1 MPSSAESIPH
11 SGTFGLKQQV
21 SSEEGVLDAP
31 SPDHPLRST
40 PAQKLKG
47 ALWVAVPVL
56 ALGLA
61 ALMLV
66 PAALGYHRY
75 VITGDSMSGA
85 IERGSIVFD
94 DEVPVSDLREGDVIT
109 YDPPQGSG
117 VEGPVTHRI
126 ETIKETPKGQRFRT
140 KGDNNATADPWT
152 FTLDQP
158 TQARVAFHVPYVGYA
173 FAALSIRW
181 VRILLIGLP
190 ALLIAF
196 TLVRRMWREAG
207 EELER
212 RQQEGGAAPALA
224 AAPAG
229 LVPAAAMAAPAP
241 IAASPAPIAHA
252 PEAAPAPVTP
262 EPMPAAPPAPATGL
276 PADALAPSPALLT
289 DLRRDVERLRE
300 SSGMMIEG
308 LVRLRGRLEGVEA
321 T

>member
-1 MPSSAESIPH
+1 MPSSAASITH
-11 SGTFGLKQQV
+11 SGTYSLKPV
-21 SSEEGVLDAP
+21 SSEEGALDAP
-31 SPDHPLRST
+31 SPDHPLRRS

-47 ALWVAVPVL
+47 VLWALVPVL

-61 ALMLV
+61 ALMLI

-75 VITGDSMSGA
+75 VITGDSMSGS

-126 ETIKETPKGQRFRT
+126 DTIKESGKGTRFRT
-140 KGDNNATADPWT
+140 KGDNNETADPWT

-190 ALLIAF
+190 ALLIAL
-196 TLVRRMWREAG
+196 TLLRRMWREAG

-212 RQQEGGAAPALA
+212 RKQGGVAAEP
-224 AAPAG
+224 APAG
-229 LVPAAAMAAPAP
+229 PVPVDVAVAPSVAAPGPATLAAP
-241 IAASPAPIAHA
+241 TPDSLSAPATPAPA
-252 PEAAPAPVTP
+252 
-262 EPMPAAPPAPATGL
+262 PAAPPRVDGL
-276 PADALAPSPALLT
+276 PPEALAPSPSLLA

-300 SSGMMIEG
+300 SSGTMIEG
-308 LVRLRGRLEGVEA
+308 LVRLRGRLEGVEVA
-321 T
+321 

>member
-1 MPSSAESIPH
+1 MPSSAASITH
-11 SGTFGLKQQV
+11 SGTYSFTQV
-21 SSEEGVLDAP
+21 SSEEGALDAP
-31 SPDHPLRST
+31 SPGHPLRRS

-47 ALWVAVPVL
+47 VLWAIVPVL

-75 VITGDSMSGA
+75 VITGDSMSGS

-126 ETIKETPKGQRFRT
+126 DTIKESAKGTRFRT
-140 KGDNNATADPWT
+140 KGDANETADPWT

-190 ALLIAF
+190 ARLIAF
-196 TLVRRMWREAG
+196 TLLRRRWREAG

-212 RQQEGGAAPALA
+212 RKQGGVAKKPAAAGLVAVAAEAAPAVAA
-224 AAPAG
+224 AAPAT
-229 LVPAAAMAAPAP
+229 PAAPTPHPLSAHVTPEAAAP
-241 IAASPAPIAHA
+241 
-252 PEAAPAPVTP
+252 AAPAPVG
-262 EPMPAAPPAPATGL
+262 GL
-276 PADALAPSPALLT
+276 PPEALAPSPSLLA

-300 SSGMMIEG
+300 SSGTMIEG
-308 LVRLRGRLEGVEA
+308 LVRLRGRLEGVEVA
-321 T
+321 